1 MHIKLKTSCTRRRF
15 FSFRLVKKDNI
26 LNPNRFD
33 IWSTYSIFA
42 HSDNV
47 FIGKL
52 MYTETVFLSATTTPF
67 SYFPIVLQL
76 IAALGFVGITML
88 ATHFL
93 GPKRKTS
100 DKLIN
105 FESGIE
111 QKGNARQPVAIKY
124 FLTAILF
131 VLFDV
136 EVIFFYPYAV
146 NFRELGWEGF
156 TAVLMFVGFFLCGFI
171 YITKKGAL
179 KWED

>member
-1 MHIKLKTSCTRRRF
+1 MFT
-15 FSFRLVKKDNI
+15 D
-26 LNPNRFD
+26 
-33 IWSTYSIFA
+33 
-42 HSDNV
+42 
-47 FIGKL
+47 
-52 MYTETVFLSATTTPF
+52 TVLLSATTPF
-67 SYFPIVLQL
+67 SYFPIVMQL
-76 IAALGFVGITML
+76 VAALGFVGVTMV

-100 DKLIN
+100 DKLAT

-146 NFRELGWEGF
+146 NFRELQWEGF
-156 TAVLMFVGFFLCGFI
+156 LAMLLFVSFFLCGFI
-171 YITKKGAL
+171 YILKKGAL